1 MEPRGL
7 GHTAEELSTGL
18 EKLVLV
24 LQVTRTIKDLSQ
36 VDEWFCKKV

>member
-24 LQVTRTIKDLSQ
+24 LRVTRTIEALHLNG
-36 VDEWFCKKV
+36 